1 MARRICLRDVGVL
14 SRCSRWIMFER
25 SKQIKVARGVDKAG
39 GVYAMKFG
47 REKGDDRIFANIA
60 SPELYKRLF
69 NWKSLLSARSFGHS
83 RCNCIS
89 LKNISG
95 SNEIRESYRRC
106 VRFLVSILP

>member
-39 GVYAMKFG
+39 GVCAMKFG

-60 SPELYKRLF
+60 SPELYKRLYLIGNPF
-69 NWKSLLSARSFGHS
+69 
-83 RCNCIS
+83 
-89 LKNISG
+89 
-95 SNEIRESYRRC
+95 YRR
-106 VRFLVSILP
+106 VLSVIPDVIVFL